1 MDSKLI
7 NKAILTLFKEVFQIE
22 SPTDEMVKRLCSVL
36 SELSPREERIIRL
49 RYGIDD
55 NIPRTLEEVANEFGV
70 TREDIRQVEVKA
82 IKKLRHPNRIKKIVG

>member
-1 MDSKLI
+1 MAI
-7 NKAILTLFKEVFQIE
+7 NNKSILALFKEVFQIE
-22 SPTDEMVKRLCSVL
+22 SPTDEMIKRLCSVL

-55 NIPRTLEEVANEFGV
+55 NIPRTVEEVAKEFG
-70 TREDIRQVEVKA
+70 TSPEKIRETESKA